1 MINFKDGILSEEEK
15 ELFLKKAKEHKEDEV
30 IDEMDKEELTDV
42 KEKIENK
49 EINFE
54 EKNNK
59 INK

>member
-30 IDEMDKEELTDV
+30 INEMDKEELNDV

-54 EKNNK
+54 EKNNIISK
-59 INK
+59 

>member
-30 IDEMDKEELTDV
+30 IDEMDKEELNDV

-54 EKNNK
+54 EKNNIISK
-59 INK
+59 

>member
-15 ELFLKKAKEHKEDEV
+15 ELFLKKAKEHKEDDV
-30 IDEMDKEELTDV
+30 IDEMDKEELNDV

-54 EKNNK
+54 EKNNI

>member
-15 ELFLKKAKEHKEDEV
+15 ELFLIKAKEHKEDEV

-59 INK
+59 ISK

>member
-30 IDEMDKEELTDV
+30 INEMDKEELTDV
-42 KEKIENK
+42 KEKIESK

-54 EKNNK
+54 EKNNIISK
-59 INK
+59 

>member
-1 MINFKDGILSEEEK
+1 MINFKDGKLSEEEK

-59 INK
+59 ISK

>member
-1 MINFKDGILSEEEK
+1 MINFKDGILSVEEK
-15 ELFLKKAKEHKEDEV
+15 ELFFKKAKEHKEDEV
-30 IDEMDKEELTDV
+30 IDEMDKEELIDV

-59 INK
+59 ISK

>member
-30 IDEMDKEELTDV
+30 INEMDKEELTDV
-42 KEKIENK
+42 KEKIESK

-54 EKNNK
+54 VKNNI

>member
-30 IDEMDKEELTDV
+30 INEMDKEELTDV
-42 KEKIENK
+42 KEKIESK

-54 EKNNK
+54 EKNNI

>member
-30 IDEMDKEELTDV
+30 INEMDKEELTDV

-54 EKNNK
+54 EKNNIISK
-59 INK
+59 

>member
-59 INK
+59 IRK

>member
-54 EKNNK
+54 VKNNK
-59 INK
+59 ISK

>member
-30 IDEMDKEELTDV
+30 INKMDKEELTDV
-42 KEKIENK
+42 KEKIESK

-59 INK
+59 ISK

>member
-15 ELFLKKAKEHKEDEV
+15 ELFLKKAREHKEDEV
-30 IDEMDKEELTDV
+30 INEMDKKELTDV
-42 KEKIENK
+42 KEKLESK

-54 EKNNK
+54 EKNNI

>member
-30 IDEMDKEELTDV
+30 IDEMDKEELNNV

-59 INK
+59 ISK

>member
-15 ELFLKKAKEHKEDEV
+15 ELFLKKAKEHKEDE
-30 IDEMDKEELTDV
+30 IINEMDKEELTDV
-42 KEKIENK
+42 KEKIESK

-54 EKNNK
+54 EKNNI

>member
-59 INK
+59 ISK